1 MYEYKATIRRIVDG
15 DTVDVDIDLG
25 FDCWMHNQRIRLYG
39 VDTPE
44 CRQRDKAR
52 KAHGL
57 LAKAYVQKALIVGEV
72 YALRTKEKGKF
83 GRYLGEI
90 KVGRTTINKLLI
102 KEKLA
107 VEYTG
112 QNKKEIAAAQEANR
126 QALIKEGKL
135 TATGVPPVSEYEDRL

>member
-1 MYEYKATIRRIVDG
+1 MYEYKATIVRVVDG

-25 FDCWMHNQRIRLYG
+25 FDVWLRSQRIRLFG

-44 CRQRDKAR
+44 CRTRNKAT

-57 LAKAYVQKALIVGEV
+57 LAKAYVQKALKLGEV
-72 YALRTKEKGKF
+72 YAIRTREKGKF

-107 VEYTG
+107 VAYTG
-112 QNKKEIAAAQEANR
+112 QNKKDIAAAQEANR
-126 QALIKEGKL
+126 LVLVKEGKL
-135 TATGVPPVSEYEDRL
+135 

>member
-1 MYEYKATIRRIVDG
+1 MYEYKATIVRVVDG
-15 DTVDVDIDLG
+15 DTVDVDIALG
-25 FDCWMHNQRIRLYG
+25 FDVWLRSQRIRLFG

-44 CRQRDKAR
+44 CRTRNKAT

-57 LAKAYVQKALIVGEV
+57 LAKKYVQEALKLGKV
-72 YALRTKEKGKF
+72 YIIRTREKGKF

-107 VEYTG
+107 VAYTG
-112 QNKKEIAAAQEANR
+112 QNKKDIAAAQEANR
-126 QALIKEGKL
+126 LVLVKEGKL
-135 TATGVPPVSEYEDRL
+135 